1 MPKDY
6 KILLKSD
13 REYPANLR
21 DIDDAPEKIYV
32 KGEILPSDK
41 KAVAI
46 IGSRHMTDYGKK
58 VAWDFSLE
66 LAKRGV
72 TIVSGM
78 ARGIDSIAHKAA
90 LYAGGRTI
98 AVLGSGI
105 DVIYPPE
112 NRTLVQSIS
121 KSGVVITEF
130 PPGMKPFAK
139 NFLQRNR
146 IISGLSLGILVV
158 EGAKRSG
165 TLSTTGWA
173 ANQGREVFAI
183 PGRIDSEMS
192 YLPNYLIDNGATIAK
207 DPSDI
212 VEYIDSLNI

>member
-1 MPKDY
+1 MSSEYDFLFKGN
-6 KILLKSD
+6 SS
-13 REYPANLR
+13 YPANLKG
-21 DIDDAPEKIYV
+21 IDNAPEKIFIN
-32 KGEILPSDK
+32 GSILPSDQ
-41 KAVAI
+41 KAIAI
-46 IGSRHMTDYGKK
+46 IGTRTMTDYGKK
-58 VAWDFSLE
+58 VAWDFSYY
-66 LAKRGV
+66 LAKSGI

-90 LYAGGRTI
+90 LYAKGRTI

-112 NRTLVQSIS
+112 NRVLAESIS
-121 KSGVVITEF
+121 RNGAVLSEF
-130 PPGMKPFAK
+130 PLGTRPFAK

-158 EGAKRSG
+158 EGARRSG
-165 TLSTTGWA
+165 TLSITNWA

-207 DPSDI
+207 DPSVI
-212 VEYIDSLNI
+212 VEYIDSVKT